1 MQKPPIL
8 SKSPKTT
15 KRKKKPLKER
25 QITNLTPFKL
35 NPYVLRVFYIL
46 IGPIITY
53 PILDEEGP
61 IRFIGLS
68 LLFSGYHLF
77 HLLFLDLLP
86 YYIAWLE
93 TEAPEK
99 KSTPKQERF
108 TKMAALLFFI
118 LLGCFLGAIKI
129 LDNTIG
135 GMFFFWWCLG
145 IGILVGIILN
155 IRAVKKPFS
164 FISSDNVKGFGLGFL
179 LGTPMLF
186 ISLVFISNR
195 YIVVKSIKS
204 KPIAIKEKSIGSRG
218 RRGGST
224 HYIFLDLNG
233 KTERVPVGPAQ
244 YYALGDTAYCDLT
257 QGILGSYTINKV
269 KATK

>member
-1 MQKPPIL
+1 MKKPPTL
-8 SKSPKTT
+8 SKFKKTDRH
-15 KRKKKPLKER
+15 RKNPLKKR

-61 IRFIGLS
+61 LRFIGLS

-77 HLLFLDLLP
+77 HLVFLDLLP
-86 YYIAWLE
+86 YYIAWLQ

-99 KSTPKQERF
+99 ELTPKQERF
-108 TKMAALLFFI
+108 TKLAALFSFI
-118 LLGCFLGAIKI
+118 ILGCFLGSIKI
-129 LDNTIG
+129 IDQTLN

-145 IGILVGIILN
+145 IGILVGTILN
-155 IRAVKKPFS
+155 ILAVKKPFS
-164 FISSDNVKGFGLGFL
+164 FISSDNVTGFGLGFL
-179 LGTPMLF
+179 LGTPMFF

-195 YIVVKSIKS
+195 YIVIKSIKS
-204 KPIAIKEKSIGSRG
+204 KPIAIKEKSIGSG
-218 RRGGST
+218 GKRGGST
-224 HYIFLDLNG
+224 YFIFLDLNG
-233 KTERVPVGPAQ
+233 RTERFTVGPAQ
-244 YYALGDTAYCDLT
+244 YAALGDTAYCDMT